1 MGKASG
7 ETVANDRTGMLDGAA
22 LDAQMQAAL
31 SRWHVPGAAVGV
43 WRNGEQLTR
52 GYGVTSLETNQ
63 PVAPDTLFQI
73 GSISK
78 VFTATLVM
86 MLVEEGKLALDT
98 PVVTYL
104 PDLHLADETAQTSV
118 TLRHLLTHTAGFYGD
133 FFDDFGPGDD
143 ALSQCVAQ
151 LHTLRQYTPPG
162 SLWAYC
168 NAGFYLA
175 GAVVE
180 RVTGK
185 PFETA
190 MRERLFAPLGLQ
202 RSFFFAHEAIVYS
215 VAIGHNQK
223 TPGGDEHEITRLYP
237 LPRNVAAAGGII
249 SCVGDLLAFARLH
262 LNGGELNGKRLL
274 SEDSARQM
282 QTMQTPAAN
291 FADAYG
297 LGWALE
303 TRDGQPI
310 VGHGGSTN
318 GFNAHLTLVP
328 GQNFALAQF
337 TNSGRGSAL
346 NDGIEKWALDAWC
359 GIASPDPEQAPL
371 PDEALAVFAGRYE
384 RPDGAITF
392 TVHEGG
398 LQRIMTL
405 RDLLNDKEET
415 YPPDQL
421 QAIGER
427 EFIVVSEGENKGSK
441 LDFIPGDD
449 GAPRFVRIGG
459 RLADRV

>member
-1 MGKASG
+1 MSEPKVD
-7 ETVANDRTGMLDGAA
+7 TTTDTGQEA
-22 LDAQMQAAL
+22 LDAQMPAAL
-31 SRWHVPGAAVGV
+31 ARWHIPGATVGI
-43 WRNGEQLTR
+43 WQNGKLLTR
-52 GYGVTSLETNQ
+52 GYGITSLETGQ
-63 PVAPDTLFQI
+63 PVAADTLFQI

-104 PDLHLADETAQTSV
+104 PELRLADETVQASV

-133 FFDDFGPGDD
+133 FFDDFGLGDD
-143 ALSQCVAQ
+143 ALSKCIAQ

-175 GAVVE
+175 GAVLE

-185 PFETA
+185 PFETV
-190 MRERLFAPLGLQ
+190 MRERLFEPLGLQ

-215 VAIGHNQK
+215 AAIGHTQK
-223 TPGGDEHEITRLYP
+223 TPGGDEHEVARLYP

-249 SCVGDLLAFARLH
+249 SCVGDLLTFARLH

-274 SEDSARQM
+274 SEDAVRQM
-282 QTMQTPAAN
+282 QTLQTPAAN

-297 LGWALE
+297 LGWALD
-303 TRDGQPI
+303 TKDGQRI

-328 GQNFALAQF
+328 EHGFALAQL
-337 TNSGRGSAL
+337 TNSSRGSAL
-346 NDGIEKWALDAWC
+346 NEEIEKWSLEHYC
-359 GIASPDPEQAPL
+359 GITSSDPEQQTML
-371 PDEALAVFAGRYE
+371 DEALAVFAGRYE
-384 RPDGAITF
+384 QPTGMITF
-392 TVHEGG
+392 TIHEGG
-398 LQRIMTL
+398 LQRTMIL
-405 RDLLNDKEET
+405 RDVLNDKEET

-421 QAIGER
+421 LAIGER
-427 EFIVVSEGENKGSK
+427 EFIVITEGENKGSK
-441 LDFIPGDD
+441 IDFILGDD
-449 GAPRFVRIGG
+449 GKPQFVRMGG
-459 RLADRV
+459 RLADRTQAQ